1 MIGTTM
7 NRKRALPSLSEHEV
21 QAKTGKT
28 LEEWFKFLD
37 GHGARKKTHKEI
49 VALLAS
55 RHLLPRW
62 WQQRITVA
70 YEGARGLQVARST
83 GRAKATAG

>member
-1 MIGTTM
+1 M
-7 NRKRALPSLSEHEV
+7 PSLTDQEV
-21 QAKTGKT
+21 RTKTGKT

-37 GHGARKKTHKEI
+37 GHGARRKTHKEI
-49 VALLAS
+49 VALLGS

-70 YEGARGLQVARST
+70 YEGARGLPAARPA
-83 GRAKATAG
+83 GLAKATGA